1 MVDASGEPIDQRLN
15 ARTDAHRLIE
25 ECMLAANVAA
35 ADYLAS
41 ADMGGIYRVHGS
53 RHPRLASLNEALGW
67 LDYPRSRWQRQ

>member
-1 MVDASGEPIDQRLN
+1 
-15 ARTDAHRLIE
+15 
-25 ECMLAANVAA
+25 MLAERAA

-53 RHPRLASLNEALGW
+53 PTPERLASLNEAPGG